1 MELKAMITKR
11 KSVRKYT
18 DVPAEPEKLEA
29 LRAFMDTAKPLYPDI
44 RVHWQVVDREQVRVF
59 CPVKTPQLVAVY
71 SENKDGYLENV
82 GFLFQQMEL
91 YLQSV
96 GFGVCWLGLG
106 KPRERLTQTPEGMEF
121 VILLGFGYPEG
132 EQYRKL
138 DQFQRKPM
146 EEISDTDDARLEP
159 ARLAPSSTN
168 SQPWY
173 FTHGEDT
180 IHAYCSRKGLIRHV
194 GLGAMNRIDMG
205 IALAHLYTA
214 NPDTFRFFRVPAPAV
229 KDCDYIGSFTL
240 DKP

>member
-1 MELKAMITKR
+1 MELQNMITKR

-18 DVPAEPEKLEA
+18 PVPVEAEKLEA
-29 LRAFMDTAKPLYPDI
+29 LRAFMDTAKPLYPQL
-44 RVHWQVVDREQVRVF
+44 RVSWQVVDREQVRVF

-71 SENKDGYLENV
+71 SENKEGYLENV

-91 YLQSV
+91 YLQSQ
-96 GFGVCWLGLG
+96 GLGVCWLGLG
-106 KPRERLTQTPEGMEF
+106 KPKEKLNKTPDGMDF

-132 EQYRKL
+132 EQYRSPE
-138 DQFQRKPM
+138 QFQRKPM
-146 EEISDTDDARLEP
+146 SEISDREDARLEA

-173 FTHGEDT
+173 FTHAGET
-180 IHAYCSRKGLIRHV
+180 IHAYCSKKGLARHV

-205 IALAHLYTA
+205 ITLAHLYVE
-214 NPDTFRFFRVPAPAV
+214 NPQTFRFFREEAPPLNGH
-229 KDCDYIGSFTL
+229 DYIGSFRL

>member
-1 MELKAMITKR
+1 MITRR

-29 LRAFMDTAKPLYPDI
+29 LRAFMGTAKPLYPDI
-44 RVHWQVVDREQVRVF
+44 QVHWQVVDRDQVRVF

-71 SENKDGYLENV
+71 SEKKDGYLENV

-106 KPRERLTQTPEGMEF
+106 KPREKLNQAPEGMEF

-132 EQYRKL
+132 EQYRSPE
-138 DQFQRKPM
+138 QFQRKPM
-146 EEISDTDDARLEP
+146 AEISDLEDTRLES

-173 FTHGEDT
+173 FTHQGEI
-180 IHAYCSRKGLIRHV
+180 IHAYCSKKGIARHM

-205 IALAHLYTA
+205 ITLAHLYVE
-214 NPDTFRFFRVPAPAV
+214 NPETFCFSRQAAPNL
-229 KDCDYIGSFTL
+229 KDHDYVGSFTL